1 MNLRVRGIMAVAA
14 AAVVALGACT
24 SGGGGDWKAAPD
36 ANKAKS
42 EGAGLITY
50 GLPDDWANYGGSLKQ
65 FCAKYQ
71 IAGCTHTDTDMT
83 SGEEIQKYTAEKN
96 NPAAIF
102 SDIGIAYGPVAEA
115 AGVIPE
121 YLPPSAAK
129 LPAQYKAAKGGWVGT
144 FFGVPCILVNLDAL
158 KAKGLDAPKAWT
170 DLADPK
176 YKGLIGMP
184 KVGTSGQADSIF
196 TAWNITQGGTETDFG
211 PGVALAKK
219 ILPNLAADQGNE
231 ASAEKG
237 EIPIILKYD
246 FNNLAILAQL
256 KAKGINADVYIPSD
270 GSVYTGSGLM
280 LNVYN
285 TAQMDVAKLFM
296 DWVLSDEGQ
305 TVMAKFGA
313 RPLRYV
319 LGDLQLPADA
329 KANWLPDSEY
339 ANVKRIDQTKIA
351 PSVLADTWNKQVAGQ

>member
-1 MNLRVRGIMAVAA
+1 MAVAA
-14 AAVVALGACT
+14 AAVFALGAC
-24 SGGGGDWKAAPD
+24 SSGGGGGDWKSAPD
-36 ANKAKS
+36 ATKAKA
-42 EGAGLITY
+42 EGAEFVTY
-50 GLPDDWANYGGSLKQ
+50 GLPDDWANYGESLKQ
-65 FCAKYQ
+65 FCAKYE
-71 IAGCTHTDTDMT
+71 IAGCKHTDTDMT

-96 NPAAIF
+96 NPVVVF
-102 SDIGIAYGPVAEA
+102 SDIGIAYGPVAET
-115 AGVIPE
+115 AGVVPLD

-144 FFGVPCILVNLDAL
+144 FFGVPTILVNLDAL
-158 KAKGLDAPKAWT
+158 KAKGLVAPKAWT

-219 ILPNLAADQGNE
+219 IVPNLAADAGN
-231 ASAEKG
+231 ADTAEKG

-246 FNNLAILAQL
+246 FNNLAILATL
-256 KAKGINADVYIPSD
+256 KAKGIDAVAYVPTD

-280 LNVYN
+280 VNVYN
-285 TAQMDVAKLFM
+285 TKQMDVAKLFM
-296 DWVLSDEGQ
+296 EWVLSDAGQ
-305 TVMAKFGA
+305 TVMANFGA

-319 LGDLQLPADA
+319 LGDLQLSAEA
-329 KANWLPDSEY
+329 KANWLPDEQY
-339 ANVKRIDQTKIA
+339 ANVKRVDQTKIT
-351 PSVLADTWNKQVAGQ
+351 PSVLADTWNKQVLGQ